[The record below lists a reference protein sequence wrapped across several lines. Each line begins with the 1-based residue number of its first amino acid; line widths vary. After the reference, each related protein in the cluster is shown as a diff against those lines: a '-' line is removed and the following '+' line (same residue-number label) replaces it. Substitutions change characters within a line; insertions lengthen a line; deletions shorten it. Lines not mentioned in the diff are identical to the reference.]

1 MIEEIAILSRPGRGY
16 VFKCR
21 RTIMPACKNNAI
33 LTVAGAVAIWWVAVG
48 RPPSP
53 RPNIRNCRLRG
64 TVSFSSLDAS
74 PRQAAGEKRVT
85 EAGNFP
91 NISLDRRAEQIF
103 IEFATVL
110 EQLETF
116 FPLFSTFAPLEISF
130 FPPPSFLR
138 RDFLARKFFSIPLE
152 PRGILGRSHNR

>member
-1 MIEEIAILSRPGRGY
+1 MGRFNVKLSPVKLYDYQSCAPSILFLCSSPYIESRGEESIRERIINSQIRRELAEYHRGNSDFVSTGY

-33 LTVAGAVAIWWVAVG
+33 LTVAGAVAIWWGAVAVG

-74 PRQAAGEKRVT
+74 EK
-85 EAGNFP
+85 
-91 NISLDRRAEQIF
+91 
-103 IEFATVL
+103 
-110 EQLETF
+110 
-116 FPLFSTFAPLEISF
+116 
-130 FPPPSFLR
+130 
-138 RDFLARKFFSIPLE
+138 
-152 PRGILGRSHNR
+152 PRGKNA